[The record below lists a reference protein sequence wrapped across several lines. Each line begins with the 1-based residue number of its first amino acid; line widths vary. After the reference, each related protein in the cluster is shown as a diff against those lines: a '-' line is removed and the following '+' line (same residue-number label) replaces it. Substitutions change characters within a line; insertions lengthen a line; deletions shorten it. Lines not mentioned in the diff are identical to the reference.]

1 MQNQNIIPFTQG
13 QLKNITELPPHI
25 TYEEFNAMMQAVD
38 KYFNQKKET
47 EKRDYHRDRDK
58 LMLSLMW
65 ETGGRIDDICQLKT
79 TDFDFKKR
87 ELNLY
92 MRKRK
97 RNNVVTLSDRMLFEI
112 SEYLRN
118 WQIKDRLFD
127 LTRQR
132 AWQLIKKYSRIAGI
146 DDVHPHKFR
155 HGLAIYLLQ
164 QGVPIPVISARLG
177 HSSVYITMQ
186 LYMKVT
192 PEVQRHFMNNVPMRE
207 D

>member
-1 MQNQNIIPFTQG
+1 MQNQNIISFTQG
-13 QLKNITELPPHI
+13 QLKNISELPPHI
-25 TYEEFNAMMQAVD
+25 TYEEFNSMLQAVD
-38 KYFNQKKET
+38 KHFNQKKET

-65 ETGGRIDDICQLKT
+65 ETGGRIDDICSLKT
-79 TDFDFKKR
+79 SDFDFRKR

-92 MRKRK
+92 MKKRRK
-97 RNNVVTLSDRMLFEI
+97 NNIVTLSDRMLFEI

-192 PEVQRHFMNNVPMRE
+192 PEIQRHFMNNVPMRE

>member
-13 QLKNITELPPHI
+13 QLKNISELPPHI
-25 TYEEFNAMMQAVD
+25 TYEEFNSMLQAVD
-38 KYFNQKKET
+38 KHFNQKKET

-65 ETGGRIDDICQLKT
+65 ETGGRIDDICSLKT
-79 TDFDFKKR
+79 SDFDFRKR

-92 MRKRK
+92 MKKRRK
-97 RNNVVTLSDRMLFEI
+97 NNIVTLSDRMLFEI

>member
-13 QLKNITELPPHI
+13 HLKNISELPPHI
-25 TYEEFNAMMQAVD
+25 TYEEFNSMLQAVD
-38 KYFNQKKET
+38 QYYNQKKPTKE
-47 EKRDYHRDRDK
+47 RNHHQDRDK
-58 LMLSLMW
+58 LLLSLMW
-65 ETGGRIDDICQLKT
+65 ETGGRVDDICSLKT
-79 TDFDFKKR
+79 SDFDFKKHH
-87 ELNLY
+87 LNLW
-92 MRKRK
+92 MKKRK
-97 RNNVVTLSDRMLFEI
+97 RNNIVTLSDRMLFEI

-118 WQIKDRLFD
+118 HQIQDKLFN

-132 AWQLIKKYSRIAGI
+132 AWQLIKKYSHIANING
-146 DDVHPHKFR
+146 VHPHKFR

-164 QGVPIPVISARLG
+164 QNVPIPVISARLG

-192 PEVQRHFMNNVPMRE
+192 PEIQRHFLEGVPMRE